1 MTVFYFIRHG
11 QTLGNTQ
18 GISQGTINTEIAY
31 LNDHGKQQAQKLHDH
46 FDINFADR
54 IIASPLVRTQ
64 QTAEIVNQTANLLI
78 ELDDRIKEISYGDWD
93 GTKKSELKQ
102 QFPDLFS
109 PISDDVV
116 PEYYKTAHGESFLDV
131 ETRVSDFMLDMAAK
145 YPDEKIIVVS
155 HGFTIKSAVVNAL
168 QVQNPFAVPEPEN
181 TSLTKISL
189 LNDGQPV
196 LNYFNRVY

>member
-64 QTAEIVNQTANLLI
+64 QTAEIVNQTANLPI

-155 HGFTIKSAVVNAL
+155 HGFTIRSAVVDAL

>member
-155 HGFTIKSAVVNAL
+155 HGFTIRSAVVNAL

>member
-64 QTAEIVNQTANLLI
+64 QTAEIVNQTANLPI

-145 YPDEKIIVVS
+145 YPDKKIIVVS
-155 HGFTIKSAVVNAL
+155 HGFTIRSAVVNAL

>member
-31 LNDHGKQQAQKLHDH
+31 LNDYGKQQAQKLHDQ

-109 PISDDVV
+109 LISDDVV

-131 ETRVSDFMLDMAAK
+131 ETRVADFMQDMAVK

-155 HGFTIKSAVVNAL
+155 HGFTIRSAVVNAL

>member
-31 LNDHGKQQAQKLHDH
+31 LNDYGKQQAQKLHDQ

-64 QTAEIVNQTANLLI
+64 QTAEIVNQTANLPI

-155 HGFTIKSAVVNAL
+155 HGFTIRSAVVNAL

>member
-64 QTAEIVNQTANLLI
+64 QTAEIVNQTANLPI